1 MRFRRVQQI
10 FGKGQEN
17 YGRGIFRAFC
27 HTVIGGLHV
36 LNLLRHGC
44 FTSVTSVTSFTSFT
58 RKGRAIEWSKPVA
71 TFTALE
77 PLTSHQ

>member
-44 FTSVTSVTSFTSFT
+44 FTSVTSITSST
-58 RKGRAIEWSKPVA
+58 RKGRAIKWSKPVA
-71 TFTALE
+71 TVTALE
-77 PLTSHQ
+77 PFTSLQ

>member
-27 HTVIGGLHV
+27 HTVIGGLYM

-44 FTSVTSVTSFTSFT
+44 FTSVTSFT

-77 PLTSHQ
+77 PFTGLQ

>member
-44 FTSVTSVTSFTSFT
+44 FTSFTSFTSVTSFT

-71 TFTALE
+71 TVTALE

>member
-1 MRFRRVQQI
+1 M
-10 FGKGQEN
+10 
-17 YGRGIFRAFC
+17 
-27 HTVIGGLHV
+27 
-36 LNLLRHGC
+36 LNLLRHGR
-44 FTSVTSVTSFTSFT
+44 FTSVTSFTSFT

>member
-27 HTVIGGLHV
+27 HTVIGGLYM

-44 FTSVTSVTSFTSFT
+44 FTSFTSFT

>member
-27 HTVIGGLHV
+27 HTVIGGLYM

-44 FTSVTSVTSFTSFT
+44 FTSVTSFTSFT

-71 TFTALE
+71 TVTALE

>member
-44 FTSVTSVTSFTSFT
+44 FTSFTSVTSFI
-58 RKGRAIEWSKPVA
+58 RQGRAIEWSKPVA

>member
-27 HTVIGGLHV
+27 HTVIGGLYM

-44 FTSVTSVTSFTSFT
+44 FTSVTSFT
-58 RKGRAIEWSKPVA
+58 RKGRAIKWSKPVA
-71 TFTALE
+71 TVTALE